1 MPEKKSL
8 NRKAG
13 IECLENALNLSESS
27 EILHNTGKVGVA
39 TSLMVLASEEL
50 AKAEIYG
57 LLADD
62 LISLDKNDLGKKY
75 VIAGKI
81 LKDHTTKGIHFMGY
95 NAVSHFVELFEKK
108 G

>member
-57 LLADD
+57 L
-62 LISLDKNDLGKKY
+62 
-75 VIAGKI
+75 
-81 LKDHTTKGIHFMGY
+81 
-95 NAVSHFVELFEKK
+95 
-108 G
+108 